1 MPDRTLLD
9 NDQVADRLH
18 VTYDWWMRNKKR
30 LIGEEHFPPEVKGIP
45 QRWDPR
51 AVDRWLDVQMA
62 PALKVTIEPGSI
74 ADTIE
79 EAERRLIATASKVA

>member
-9 NDQVADRLH
+9 NDQVADRMH

-51 AVDRWLDVQMA
+51 AIDRWLDAQMG
-62 PALKVTIEPGSI
+62 PALRIEIGSGDV
-74 ADTIE
+74 ARMLE
-79 EAERRLIATASKVA
+79 EAEQRLIANASKVA